1 MLIKF
6 LKISFIF
13 FSLIFL
19 SGCLQT
25 TALLGPSMTVATT
38 GNILQA
44 GLQYGANTAIKNETG
59 KNTLEHL
66 QDAVE
71 SQSKSKKFKKKF
83 SDLVEKKFELTREK
97 LKFN

>member
-1 MLIKF
+1 MKF
-6 LKISFIF
+6 LKIFFIF
-13 FSLIFL
+13 FYLIFL

-25 TALLGPSMTVATT
+25 TALLGPSVTVATT

-44 GLQYGANTAIKNETG
+44 GLQYGANTAIKKETG
-59 KNTLEHL
+59 KDTFEHL

-71 SQSKSKKFKKKF
+71 SQSKSQKFKRKF
-83 SDLVEKKFELTREK
+83 SDLVEKKFEITREK